1 MLAEFECVFFTTIDM
16 DEDIIEEYKSLIQ
29 ANGMDF
35 LLLNNKFALSSWRR
49 TLEESQ
55 ENPKIKILI
64 SDVPFTDFPLILPFI
79 SEEAKVFYVSERV
92 EDFSVYP
99 LAIQQVSSHKET
111 LTHLKENLSNYLLG
125 WEEDSSKSE
134 RTQDEAESQT
144 EECNESPEV
153 ENLEVQD
160 DSTDVNSGQEAEG
173 EVKEQEKS
181 ETTALDGIEEQ
192 STDNEGESTLTD
204 EQHVNYQENPYQKR
218 ARKLQK
224 QVFAKHR
231 WDDHHTIGIWSPIP
245 RMGVTSLTMNF
256 GFYLAKRSVYT
267 AVLEGLTERHAL
279 KDWLKRY
286 TNMPTDWK
294 SLAYAIQNDSAIE
307 HTNWN
312 YKNVTF
318 LPLDRNDPHAEWNH
332 DSLESYITTTRVMD
346 VTLVDLPT
354 GKMESYTKD
363 SLQFLDQLW
372 IVVDDAF
379 QETVAWK
386 DYIKELE
393 DAAGIPIYLV
403 FNKTYEFS
411 QTERMQKALGYP
423 LLTTLP
429 ALHEETMRSYY
440 ESTPL
445 YFHAELQ
452 PLLDEGFDELAHH
465 LFKEPLPS
473 KVTEEKQKL
482 GWVKKI
488 LKPLL
493 T

>member
-1 MLAEFECVFFTTIDM
+1 MNRFECYLYVASRIPQVILEDYESLVVAQGGEVVILKNLHEKEEWKKKIGEQSGVVTIEM
-16 DEDIIEEYKSLIQ
+16 LI
-29 ANGMDF
+29 ADVPLKEF
-35 LLLNNKFALSSWRR
+35 STLLPLLSSE
-49 TLEESQ
+49 TS
-55 ENPKIKILI
+55 
-64 SDVPFTDFPLILPFI
+64 
-79 SEEAKVFYVSERV
+79 VFYISPKQ
-92 EDFSVYP
+92 EDLSVFRPSTY
-99 LAIQQVSSHKET
+99 QMTSHEDT
-111 LTHLKENLSNYLLG
+111 IAHLKENLSNYILG
-125 WEEDSSKSE
+125 WEEGNSSKKGQGE
-134 RTQDEAESQT
+134 GEEDAQKDEP
-144 EECNESPEV
+144 NEPLV
-153 ENLEVQD
+153 DENLDKPE
-160 DSTDVNSGQEAEG
+160 DSTDTTSTQEAEEKG
-173 EVKEQEKS
+173 EAQDEPK
-181 ETTALDGIEEQ
+181 TTIKGTPI
-192 STDNEGESTLTD
+192 LTD
-204 EQHVNYQENPYQKR
+204 EQQVNYQENPYQKR

-286 TNMPTDWK
+286 TDMPTDWK

-445 YFHAELQ
+445 YFQAELQ

-482 GWVKKI
+482 GWMRKI